1 MYIYIYI
8 YIYTRTYI
16 YIYIHVCIYDY
27 LKEAE
32 EQLSCKEMY
41 GEVTDEPSYLT
52 YTIIKTLDKNWERG
66 QLGPSSL
73 TLAFTQKIF
82 LYFQNFILNLLWQKL
97 IQTSRILTTFL
108 ENF

>member
-8 YIYTRTYI
+8 YIYI
-16 YIYIHVCIYDY
+16 CIYDY

-52 YTIIKTLDKNWERG
+52 DTIIKTLDKNWERG

-82 LYFQNFILNLLWQKL
+82 LHFQNFILNLLWQKL
-97 IQTSRILTTFL
+97 IQTSRILTTFS